1 MRFPPGSTSMEKE
14 EMEIHEPPTSPRMRV
29 RPVRWTVSGVAV
41 AALAIGGAVVA
52 APSALAEAPSLTQAA
67 SSLRPVEYLA
77 RGLVAAQVPGGIF
90 LSWRFL
96 GDEPDGLSWNV
107 YRKDGD
113 ADWVQVTTIAPRDVQ
128 PESNYPTNPG
138 VVKEDVTP

>member
-1 MRFPPGSTSMEKE
+1 MEE
-14 EMEIHEPPTSPRMRV
+14 
-29 RPVRWTVSGVAV
+29 
-41 AALAIGGAVVA
+41 
-52 APSALAEAPSLTQAA
+52 LT
-67 SSLRPVEYLA
+67 

-113 ADWVQVTTIAPRDVQ
+113 ADFAKITTIAPRDVQ
-128 PESNYPTNPG
+128 PESSYPRTPG
-138 VVKEDVTP
+138 S